1 MKYNIQI
8 LSKHNAVLYDMK
20 DIDKTTIAIAVN
32 CPNETPHRF
41 RNPMI
46 KDILYLYFDDITEEQ
61 YNKSCNKGKLVL
73 FNTKHAR
80 QIHNFIDR
88 NKDIHN
94 IIVHC
99 AMGVSR
105 SGAIG
110 VVLSKYLNG
119 DDLYLYERG
128 SIEPNETV
136 YKLMCEEFNI
146 KFDKEELQRKIKIS
160 NKKTNEIV
168 GKMYNDY
175 GLNIDDMFE
184 KGNIKLI

>member
-1 MKYNIQI
+1 
-8 LSKHNAVLYDMK
+8 
-20 DIDKTTIAIAVN
+20 
-32 CPNETPHRF
+32 
-41 RNPMI
+41 MI

-80 QIHNFIDR
+80 QIHDFIDR

-119 DDLYLYERG
+119 EDLYLYQRG
-128 SIEPNETV
+128 GIQPNETV
-136 YKLMCEEFNI
+136 YKVMCEEFGI
-146 KFDKEELQRKIKIS
+146 KYNKEELKRKIKIS
-160 NKKTNEIV
+160 IKATNEIV
-168 GKMYNDY
+168 GKMYADY
-175 GLNIDDMFE
+175 GLNIDDMF
-184 KGNIKLI
+184 IMHPFLLCIMLWHASCDM